1 VANCINAAW
10 SSKEKQMKGNVAAIV
25 LVLAGALALAMNLNL
40 LQMDILALVRTWW
53 PIVLILLG
61 VGLFFTPDAP
71 DRKKE

>member
-1 VANCINAAW
+1 
-10 SSKEKQMKGNVAAIV
+10 
-25 LVLAGALALAMNLNL
+25 
-40 LQMDILALVRTWW
+40 MDILALVRTWW

>member
-1 VANCINAAW
+1 
-10 SSKEKQMKGNVAAIV
+10 MKGNVAAIV